1 MKIQKKYQGAIP
13 LNRIANEHNDNKL
26 NTYSTEYIN
35 NKLNDVDSSLA
46 NCVTEEQLN
55 NYPTKEDVS
64 RSHIMIG
71 FPNQASSWTDDNVWV
86 TVGFGKVHEIS
97 GTKLS
102 SSGTGVVVGS
112 NVKKVRIL
120 GQLAFYQCP
129 EDQYSFLGIKINDTM
144 KIKTIQQ
151 LGLWRTVTIETTASV
166 KEGDVITLAVYKD
179 ADGARFDMNDFV
191 SFTSAPCNFLLVET
205 IE

>member
-13 LNRIANEHNDNKL
+13 LNRIANEYNDNKL

-35 NKLNDVDSSLA
+35 NKLNDVNSSLA
-46 NCVTEEQLN
+46 DCVTEEQLN
-55 NYPTKEDVS
+55 NYPTKEDVG

-71 FPNQASSWTDDNVWV
+71 FPNQSSSWTDDNVWV

-102 SSGTGVVVGS
+102 SSGAGVIVGS

-129 EDQYSFLGIKINDTM
+129 EDQYSFLGIKVNDTM
-144 KIKTIQQ
+144 KTKTIQQ

-166 KEGDVITLAVYKD
+166 KEGDIITLAVYKD
-179 ADGARFDMNDFV
+179 ADGKRFDMNDFS

>member
-13 LNRIANEHNDNKL
+13 LNRIANEYNDSQL

-35 NKLNDVDSSLA
+35 NKLED
-46 NCVTEEQLN
+46 CVTDEQLN
-55 NYPTKEDVS
+55 NYPTKEEIGK
-64 RSHIMIG
+64 SHIMIG
-71 FPNQASSWTDDNVWV
+71 FPNAASSWTEDNVWV

-102 SSGTGVVVGS
+102 CSGAGVVVGP

-120 GQLAFYQCP
+120 GQLTFYQCP
-129 EDQYSFLGIKINDTM
+129 EDNYSFLGIKINNTM
-144 KIKTIQQ
+144 KVKTIQQ
-151 LGLWRTVTIETTASV
+151 LGSWRSVTIETTASV
-166 KEGDVITLAVYKD
+166 KEGDIITLEVYKD
-179 ADGARFDMNDFV
+179 TDNGERFEMNDFV